1 MFIWSITLQDWTPQ
15 HNMETLKLWSDWIM
29 DGVSHPQAAG
39 WDHGC
44 VTCAAQAGGEGW
56 WDDAAGRERERGE
69 RTSEKPARREDAG
82 IITTMSASWKQLL
95 FQILLLLVSCRHIN
109 TSKWLFG
116 FISDCVCGCVNTVF
130 CLLFAP
136 LHHLQPC
143 EEEKKKIS
151 QDFHTV
157 ACDRI
162 VSCHTLIWSCW

>member
-1 MFIWSITLQDWTPQ
+1 MEWATRRLQGEITAASLVQLRQ
-15 HNMETLKLWSDWIM
+15 EGRVGETM
-29 DGVSHPQAAG
+29 QQA
-39 WDHGC
+39 
-44 VTCAAQAGGEGW
+44 E
-56 WDDAAGRERERGE
+56 RERERGE
-69 RTSEKPARREDAG
+69 RTSEKSARREDAG

-109 TSKWLFG
+109 TSKWLLG

-162 VSCHTLIWSCW
+162 VSCRTLIWRCW